1 MHNNI
6 VSGSKVYFGTMA
18 GVVVSSD
25 AKHVSVLMENG
36 RYRNKLPV
44 KALLLN
50 PRWKVTSEIVAD
62 DIIATYRN
70 ANLALTD
77 ANYAVKVELCD
88 QDGNVSQHI
97 VSVNVPANKSLDD
110 KVRESIKHK
119 KRVASVR
126 VIESRLSDDQVL

>member
-1 MHNNI
+1 MNNNI
-6 VSGSKVYFGTMA
+6 LCGSKVYFGILA

-25 AKHVSVLMENG
+25 TKYVSVLMENG

-44 KALLLN
+44 KVLFLN

-62 DIIATYRN
+62 EIIAIYRS
-70 ANLALTD
+70 ANVALTD

-97 VSVNVPANKSLDD
+97 VSVNVPANKRLDD
-110 KVRESIKHK
+110 KIRESIKHK
-119 KRVASVR
+119 ARGASFR
-126 VIESRLSDDQVL
+126 VIESRLSYDQVL